1 MTEESNSNAVVAVY
15 DIIETE
21 DGQVMPSRGAGWF
34 EGTIHLGPALFSGGS
49 IEFLKNV
56 IIFYIHAA
64 ITNDV
69 GMRLEDV
76 QQSLRVSH
84 DFDRLEIL
92 APTMPYCI
100 GVNYRT
106 RFTSSLPLDPPQDE
120 PPQQS
125 PPHGSAA
132 SN

>member
-1 MTEESNSNAVVAVY
+1 MTEESNSNAVVAVW
-15 DIIETE
+15 DIVESP
-21 DGQVMPSRGAGWF
+21 DGKVARSSSCGWF
-34 EGTIHLGPALFSGGS
+34 EGTIYLGPEIFSGGS
-49 IEFLKNV
+49 VNFLKDV

-64 ITNDV
+64 IAN
-69 GMRLEDV
+69 EDTLTLGEV
-76 QQSLRVSH
+76 QRAVRVSN

-106 RFTSSLPLDPPQDE
+106 RFTSSLPLDPPQGE

>member
-1 MTEESNSNAVVAVY
+1 MTEQSNSNAVVAVY

-21 DGQVMPSRGAGWF
+21 DGKIMPSRGAGWF
-34 EGTIHLGPALFSGGS
+34 EGTIHLGPELFSGGS
-49 IEFLKNV
+49 VEFLKNV

-69 GMRLEDV
+69 GMRMEDV

-84 DFDRLEIL
+84 DFDRLEIQ
-92 APTMPYCI
+92 APTIPYCI

-120 PPQQS
+120 PPPQS
-125 PPHGSAA
+125 PPHGSTA